1 MAGQEYTGKDKIVQK
16 MSRDGLTEENL
27 HEGTSKRNK
36 KYQNTKE
43 LIREP
48 PSRAAPS
55 EEPFTEE
62 EAVIEKKISRNNSS
76 YRKKLHAHE
85 GLPKEESLE
94 SKEAIQKKRQRKRL
108 TEEQKK
114 VSKLS
119 FDDEGGMIA
128 GAGTSFGK
136 KAAGIGGAAVGAYV
150 HEKLHHAE
158 DDNAGLEGAHAS
170 EIAVEE
176 ATRSLRS
183 AQIRM
188 NRTSGRLAKKGY
200 RDTESPT
207 SGRLKFEE
215 MEKSVR
221 EAAKETVKKKER
233 NRFWQKKR
241 YKDSY
246 IAAKKG
252 KKGVDTVSG
261 AATAVTESFTEKA
274 KRATAEIFRKNKAII
289 IGISVFAL
297 LFMLISTSLTSCSA
311 SIQGAGSLIGM
322 TTYPSTD
329 DDIHSAEN
337 AYKALENALN
347 RQVNNIES
355 RYPDY
360 DEYRYNI
367 DEISHN
373 PYHLISFLTVK
384 YGEFKYADVED
395 VIQELFE
402 AQYGMDVEGKTETVT
417 ETRTVRVGE
426 SLGQVV
432 TSGYC
437 NCSICCGRWSGGPTA
452 SGVMPRANHTIAVD
466 ATNPTVPMGT
476 RIVMNGVEYTVEDTG
491 AFARYGVDF
500 DVYYD
505 SHAAASAHG
514 HQTWEAFL
522 ADDNGSREVTVTNT
536 TTKKILSVTLT
547 NKGFD
552 AIARA
557 NLDEEELIL
566 YNALNTTYGNRDYLF
581 DLRTISGGSGGMSYD
596 IPPEALS
603 DQRFANMIREAEKY
617 LGYPYVWGG
626 ASPSTSFDCSG
637 FVSWVINHCGNG
649 WNYGRK
655 TAEGLRGICTYVPP
669 NQAKPGDL
677 IFFEKTYNTSGA
689 SHVGIYVGNG
699 MMIHCGNPI
708 QYANI
713 NSSYWQQHFLCFGRL
728 P

>member
-36 KYQNTKE
+36 KYQNTKD

-62 EAVIEKKISRNNSS
+62 ESVIEKKISRNNSS

-233 NRFWQKKR
+233 NRLVQP
-241 YKDSY
+241 
-246 IAAKKG
+246 
-252 KKGVDTVSG
+252 
-261 AATAVTESFTEKA
+261 
-274 KRATAEIFRKNKAII
+274 
-289 IGISVFAL
+289 
-297 LFMLISTSLTSCSA
+297 LT
-311 SIQGAGSLIGM
+311 
-322 TTYPSTD
+322 T
-329 DDIHSAEN
+329 
-337 AYKALENALN
+337 
-347 RQVNNIES
+347 
-355 RYPDY
+355 
-360 DEYRYNI
+360 
-367 DEISHN
+367 
-373 PYHLISFLTVK
+373 
-384 YGEFKYADVED
+384 
-395 VIQELFE
+395 
-402 AQYGMDVEGKTETVT
+402 
-417 ETRTVRVGE
+417 
-426 SLGQVV
+426 
-432 TSGYC
+432 
-437 NCSICCGRWSGGPTA
+437 
-452 SGVMPRANHTIAVD
+452 
-466 ATNPTVPMGT
+466 
-476 RIVMNGVEYTVEDTG
+476 
-491 AFARYGVDF
+491 
-500 DVYYD
+500 
-505 SHAAASAHG
+505 
-514 HQTWEAFL
+514 
-522 ADDNGSREVTVTNT
+522 
-536 TTKKILSVTLT
+536 
-547 NKGFD
+547 
-552 AIARA
+552 
-557 NLDEEELIL
+557 
-566 YNALNTTYGNRDYLF
+566 
-581 DLRTISGGSGGMSYD
+581 
-596 IPPEALS
+596 
-603 DQRFANMIREAEKY
+603 
-617 LGYPYVWGG
+617 
-626 ASPSTSFDCSG
+626 
-637 FVSWVINHCGNG
+637 
-649 WNYGRK
+649 
-655 TAEGLRGICTYVPP
+655 
-669 NQAKPGDL
+669 
-677 IFFEKTYNTSGA
+677 
-689 SHVGIYVGNG
+689 
-699 MMIHCGNPI
+699 
-708 QYANI
+708 
-713 NSSYWQQHFLCFGRL
+713 
-728 P
+728 

>member
-1 MAGQEYTGKDKIVQK
+1 M
-16 MSRDGLTEENL
+16 
-27 HEGTSKRNK
+27 
-36 KYQNTKE
+36 
-43 LIREP
+43 
-48 PSRAAPS
+48 
-55 EEPFTEE
+55 
-62 EAVIEKKISRNNSS
+62 
-76 YRKKLHAHE
+76 
-85 GLPKEESLE
+85 
-94 SKEAIQKKRQRKRL
+94 
-108 TEEQKK
+108 
-114 VSKLS
+114 KLS
-119 FDDEGGMIA
+119 R
-128 GAGTSFGK
+128 K
-136 KAAGIGGAAVGAYV
+136 Y
-150 HEKLHHAE
+150 
-158 DDNAGLEGAHAS
+158 
-170 EIAVEE
+170 
-176 ATRSLRS
+176 
-183 AQIRM
+183 
-188 NRTSGRLAKKGY
+188 
-200 RDTESPT
+200 
-207 SGRLKFEE
+207 
-215 MEKSVR
+215 
-221 EAAKETVKKKER
+221 KETVKKKER

-402 AQYGMDVEGKTETVT
+402 AQYGVDVEGKTETVT

-500 DVYYD
+500 DVYYY

-649 WNYGRK
+649 WNYGRR